1 MGEIKMHGIGKG
13 RRKGARNKTQL
24 ERMVEAVVLAGG
36 GDYTE
41 VVGILDDHYNASSRR
56 DARGQNPVRTEF
68 LDVENNLRE
77 RYLSH
82 VGLDS
87 TEARDAIKNLIEYS
101 KNTSPVTS
109 L

>member
-1 MGEIKMHGIGKG
+1 MHGIGKG

-36 GDYTE
+36 GDYNQ
-41 VVGILDDHYNASSRR
+41 VVEILDDHYSAAARR
-56 DARGQNPVRTEF
+56 DDRGQNPVRTEF
-68 LDVENNLRE
+68 LDVENNIRE
-77 RYLSH
+77 RYLNH

-87 TEARDAIKNLIEYS
+87 QEARDAMRNLITYS
-101 KNTSPVTS
+101 KNTSPVVE

>member
-1 MGEIKMHGIGKG
+1 MHGIGKG

-24 ERMVEAVVLAGG
+24 ERLVEGVVLAGG
-36 GDYTE
+36 GDYNQ
-41 VVGILDDHYNASSRR
+41 VVEILEQHYDASSRR
-56 DARGQNPVRTEF
+56 EERGQNPVRVEF

-77 RYLSH
+77 KYLKY

-87 TEARDAIKNLIEYS
+87 QEARSAMKNLIVYS
-101 KNTSPVTS
+101 NNTSPVAE